1 MRVIATTLLLSVVI
15 GLVAGCSSAPTAPPA
30 TVTGGDSER
39 GLAAIERYGC
49 AACHSI
55 PGVQR
60 AESSFVGP
68 PLTKYARRS
77 YIAGVL
83 ENNETNLAL
92 WIMDPKGVNPAT
104 AMPDLDVSEIEA
116 RDITAYLYSLR

>member
-1 MRVIATTLLLSVVI
+1 MIATTLALSVVI
-15 GLVAGCSSAPTAPPA
+15 GVVAGCSSAPSAPPA
-30 TVTGGDSER
+30 VVTGGDSER

-49 AACHSI
+49 ASCHSI

-68 PLTKYARRS
+68 PLTKYARRG

-83 ENNETNLAL
+83 ENNETNLRL
-92 WIMDPKGVNPAT
+92 WIMDPKGVNPST